1 VRDILRKIKREVVP
15 GAKANWAARSVPFE
29 PGRPG
34 FTGDRR
40 YVFLTGCGRSGT
52 TALTFLV
59 NQHPDIGISFERYGY
74 VAERDELTPEHFP
87 PERFDDFR
95 EGDTHHKHYSGNP
108 ARAGLLEKY
117 HACEVVGDKLP
128 HLIGHMDQLDRF
140 PGVKVVFIIRQPF
153 AVAKSFNARA
163 ADPDDAWSADHDY
176 SVAVGQFN
184 EAMQDLEK
192 LLAKGHDVLI
202 LDYDRLFQQRY
213 GLEALWSF
221 IDVDPAKLPSLDGI
235 FEQAESLKDKRKD
248 DLTARAVS
256 LGADFETYRKMIA
269 LGESQ
274 AGDG

>member
-1 VRDILRKIKREVVP
+1 MRDILRQIKRQVVP
-15 GAKANWAARSVPFE
+15 GAKANWAAQSVPAG
-29 PGRPG
+29 PDRPA

-40 YVFLTGCGRSGT
+40 FVFLTGCGRSGT

-59 NQHPDIGISFERYGY
+59 NQHPDVAIGFERFAD
-74 VAERDELTPEHFP
+74 VALRGEMAPEHFTN
-87 PERFDDFR
+87 ERFCDFKD
-95 EGDTHHKHYSGNP
+95 GDTHHKHYSGNP

-117 HACEVVGDKLP
+117 HAAEVIGDKLP
-128 HLIGHMDQLDRF
+128 QLIGKMDQLERF
-140 PGVKVVFIIRQPF
+140 PEAKIVFIIRQPF

-163 ADPDDAWSADHDY
+163 ADPNDAWSEEHDY

-192 LLAKGHDVLI
+192 LLASGREVLI
-202 LDYDRLFQQRY
+202 LDYDKLFQQRY
-213 GLEALWSF
+213 GLEALWQF
-221 IDVDPAKLPSLDGI
+221 MGVDAAKLPSLDGI
-235 FEQAESLKDKRKD
+235 FGQAEALKDKRKD
-248 DLTARAVS
+248 DMTARAVS